1 MCLLFYFIFMTGT
14 TMTWLTWIVNDVTTA
29 WLAEATSLMSTPLGL
44 FIAFG
49 IGVTLI
55 GVVITVIKKF
65 V

>member
-1 MCLLFYFIFMTGT
+1 
-14 TMTWLTWIVNDVTTA
+14 MTWLTAIVDNVTTA
-29 WLAEATSLMSTPLGL
+29 GLAEATSLMSTPLGL